1 MGKST
6 ERKLFHYI
14 KVGKLH
20 RVQSLFKKHKP
31 SYLSAI
37 VDRKGRTPL
46 HVCCLLGDDAIMR
59 FLLKNGANVEV
70 TDSDGNSPID
80 FALKY
85 IEETWQ
91 FSALNDLIL
100 PLVNVCSSDFLDV
113 KNSEGKTA
121 RQSLNRL
128 KRAFKHSKREKEIE
142 SQRRQQWRM
151 DNEKMSKKEDDLE
164 WERKLQFE
172 AGQEDFEFSKYNQ
185 DDYVETMQETYDE
198 WVERIMHERWQKTA
212 ANKQEKTE
220 TDSKR
225 KQHQEQASRER
236 TKQLEKEHET
246 YMKRMSIERQKL
258 KLGTNLAEYE
268 KQCQVTFDSDSRTT
282 IKFIDVPWPCQGD
295 TNEMIK
301 LVKRWSEL
309 KPDEERKKFLKEQ
322 QVRWHPDKFLQKC
335 GNRLESGDR
344 EKVIE
349 QVKQL
354 SQEINSLLD

>member
-14 KVGKLH
+14 KVGKLR

-31 SYLSAI
+31 SYLTAI

-85 IEETWQ
+85 IEETWR

-100 PLVNVCSSDFLDV
+100 PLVNVCSRNFLDV
-113 KNSEGKTA
+113 KNNEGKTA
-121 RQSLNRL
+121 RQCLIRL
-128 KRAFKHSKREKEIE
+128 KRAFRYDQREKEME
-142 SQRRQQWRM
+142 SQRRQHWRM
-151 DNEKMSKKEDDLE
+151 NNEKISKKEEDLE
-164 WERKLQFE
+164 WERKLHFE
-172 AGQEDFEFSKYNQ
+172 AGQEDFSKYNQ
-185 DDYVETMQETYDE
+185 DDYVETTQETYDE
-198 WVERIMHERWQKTA
+198 WVERIMHERWQKRTA
-212 ANKQEKTE
+212 SKQEKTE
-220 TDSKR
+220 ADSKR
-225 KQHQEQASRER
+225 RQHQEQARER
-236 TKQLEKEHET
+236 TKQLEKEHEA

-282 IKFIDVPWPCQGD
+282 IKFADVPWPCQGD
-295 TNEMIK
+295 TNEMIS
-301 LVKRWSEL
+301 LVKKWSEL
-309 KPDEERKKFLKEQ
+309 KPEEERKKFLKEQ

-335 GNRLESGDR
+335 GSRLDSDER
-344 EKVIE
+344 EKVME